1 MDKGETENAIENQL
15 KHWKSDTTGEQTVM
29 ARRLKTLLHF
39 LSHESR
45 ARGSQGGLT
54 SHPPDWAQLT
64 R

>member
-29 ARRLKTLLHF
+29 ARRLKMLLHF